1 MILNKISTIMAI
13 LLVSL
18 IFGILMVVPVHAQDE
33 KVEVTLTIRVK
44 TLDQKSL
51 KDALVKL
58 INMTGDENGEIGKG
72 KTDSKG
78 EVSFKIHKYPE
89 NQNYKILVYYP
100 DTYEA
105 GSDGIEIGANN
116 VDKDIMVKVISE
128 WMIKVQSKSEAK
140 DPVPSANVTIVF
152 KQDGSIIYRVSKLT
166 NENGEAKFGP
176 LPYETYNLLVKW
188 KNLEKT
194 ENKLPDLED
203 NVVKSHVV
211 ELPLYRVTLSI
222 VDRKG
227 SPVEGVEVELR
238 EELDKSPAAT
248 ATSNSNGLAIMKL
261 IPTNT
266 EYYVIARLK
275 GITVYTS
282 SEKEIKVLNDDVSE
296 KIIVNA
302 IKLNITV
309 MDYDGED
316 ILKDYTFAGKLFKD
330 GREVGS
336 ASSEKGVIRFG
347 HTPFENYDLKIMLGG
362 ITVYSGKYEVKD
374 ESAEGTVKAWFYDI
388 EIRVNASAIVNASIT
403 KSLVG
408 ELRAPGLRFEF
419 QTKDWEASIM
429 NVPKFDEYVASLF
442 YSGREVFRTEGLR
455 ISEENQVLW
464 LNMKG
469 YRLNIT
475 TMNLDDEPVSA
486 DIVVVLEGVG
496 RITSFKT
503 GVDGRGSPGR
513 LLPLTYRL
521 EAYID
526 GMPTGVETIDLT
538 ADKSIM
544 MRLFLRNVYF
554 KIFDRDGEAAL
565 GNISLTLMHGKF
577 SRSGRYLGNGTLLV
591 GDLPLGEYSLI
602 VTYYGFKVLEDYVE
616 ISPENRLLELKAPG
630 VLDLEL
636 IFLDSDK
643 KSLDQGRAVVSFGEY
658 EFEGDIDEDGRAV
671 FKNLPNIT
679 LSIAAFYRGIKLQ
692 IEPSEIDLVRDDMK
706 VAITCS
712 VHSFEAG
719 ILRGDG
725 KHLEE
730 GLAMLYVNNMLLET
744 YNLAEKNKILE
755 RLPEGDVR
763 VEIKYRGRNAG
774 LFNTYLEKSML
785 GLTIYSTIY
794 PVEILV
800 RNPDGRAVG
809 GARLLVEDEMGVI
822 AEAVSGADGTIR
834 LLLPAAENY
843 NAILKIGNETYG
855 FRLTVEKSKSLSF
868 LRPAPYKMGFE
879 MTIVASAINLMISG
893 YAISRLPRGRQQPR
907 REPRRVR
914 RAPRI

>member
-1 MILNKISTIMAI
+1 MKKARMQSAKKTAPAMLVIIT
-13 LLVSL
+13 LLLLMNL
-18 IFGILMVVPVHAQDE
+18 IIPIHAQDDP
-33 KVEVTLTIRVK
+33 TLTIKVYTRDNKPLANAYVELRDQDGTRIGIKK
-44 TLDQKSL
+44 TGSD
-51 KDALVKL
+51 
-58 INMTGDENGEIGKG
+58 G
-72 KTDSKG
+72 KTSLDVAGDKL
-78 EVSFKIHKYPE
+78 Y
-89 NQNYKILVYYP
+89 NAYVYYP
-100 DTYEA
+100 A
-105 GSDGIEIGANN
+105 GHQVGYRLDIN
-116 VDKDIMVKVISE
+116 VTITPDINITVEVISKWTIYVYDRE
-128 WMIKVQSKSEAK
+128 ER
-140 DPVPSANVTIVF
+140 DPVPGAKVFLVHKINNTIKYSGSTDSGGKVEFGPIPSDSNYDITVEF
-152 KQDGSIIYRVSKLT
+152 KGNNYSLGAKSIPSEGATKLT
-166 NENGEAKFGP
+166 
-176 LPYETYNLLVKW
+176 
-188 KNLEKT
+188 
-194 ENKLPDLED
+194 
-203 NVVKSHVV
+203 
-211 ELPLYRVTLSI
+211 LPLYRVTLSI

-248 ATSNSNGLAIMKL
+248 AKSDSNGLAIMKL

-275 GITVYTS
+275 GITVYAS
-282 SEKEIKVLNDDVSE
+282 SEKEIKVLNDDVSKE
-296 KIIVNA
+296 ITVNA
-302 IKLNITV
+302 LRLNITV

-316 ILKDYTFAGKLFKD
+316 ILKDYTFTGKLFKD

-336 ASSEKGVIRFG
+336 APSENGVIRFG
-347 HTPFENYDLKIMLGG
+347 HTPFENYDLRIMLGEM
-362 ITVYSGKYEVKD
+362 TVYSGKYEVKV

-388 EIRVNASAIVNASIT
+388 KIRVNVSAIVNASIT

-429 NVPKFDEYVASLF
+429 NVPKFDKYAASLF
-442 YSGREVFRTEGLR
+442 YSGREVFRAEGLR
-455 ISEENQVLW
+455 IGEENQVLW
-464 LNMKG
+464 LNMTG

-475 TMNLDDEPVSA
+475 TINLDDEPVSA
-486 DIVVVLEGVG
+486 DIIVVLEGVG

-503 GVDGRGSPGR
+503 GVDGRGSLGR

-526 GMPTGVETIDLT
+526 DMPIGVETIDLT
-538 ADKSIM
+538 ADKSII
-544 MRLFLRNVYF
+544 MRLSLRNIYF

-565 GNISLTLMHGKF
+565 GNISLTLTHGRF
-577 SRSGRYLGNGTLLV
+577 SRSGRYLGDGTLLV

-602 VTYYGFKVLEDYVE
+602 VTYYGFKVLEDHVE
-616 ISPENRLLELKAPG
+616 ISPENRFFELRAPG

-643 KSLDQGRAVVSFGEY
+643 KPLGQGRAVVSFSGY
-658 EFEGDIDEDGRAV
+658 EFEDDIGEDGRAV

-725 KHLEE
+725 KPLEE
-730 GLAMLYVNNMLLET
+730 GLAMLYVNDMLLET

-763 VEIKYRGRNAG
+763 VEIKYRGRDAG

-785 GLTIYSTIY
+785 GLAIYSTVY

-800 RNPDGRAVG
+800 RNPDGGAVG
-809 GARLLVEDEMGVI
+809 GARLIVEDEMGVI
-822 AEAVSGADGTIR
+822 AEAVSGADGIIR

-855 FRLTVEKSKSLSF
+855 FRLTVEKSRSLSF

-879 MTIVASAINLMISG
+879 MTIAASAINLMISG

-907 REPRRVR
+907 REPRRAR